1 MENIRGKVRKLL
13 EEGKVAGYLGYK
25 LVEGHPLPHFFTPDN
40 LEELDQAIVA
50 PGNARY
56 PLDKLLQVLVASYP
70 EETFAIQV
78 RGCDERGLNELYKWG
93 QLDPEKV
100 VLVGIAC
107 PQEQADY
114 CECSGPWA
122 SVIDY
127 GEKCEPVL
135 ASQRVIRVEGLPLQ
149 ESFQEWLDHFARCV
163 KCYGCRDVCPMCFC
177 KECSLEHPEL
187 MSIGKVPPDT
197 IFQLVRAIHMAGRC
211 IDCGLC
217 EEACPADIPLRVLYK
232 KGNALV
238 KEFFDYETGS
248 LVTGLSPWKFLG
260 DESTLETK
268 PM

>member
-1 MENIRGKVRKLL
+1 MDALRAKVRKLL
-13 EEGKVAGYLGYK
+13 EDGKVAGYLGYK
-25 LVEGHPLPHFFTPDN
+25 QVEGHPLPHLFTPERLD
-40 LEELDQAIVA
+40 ELDQAIVA

-56 PLDKLLQVLVASYP
+56 PLDKLLQVLAANYP
-70 EETFAIQV
+70 EAAFAIQV

-114 CECSGPWA
+114 CECPGPWT

-127 GEKCEPVL
+127 GEKCEPVTT
-135 ASQRVIRVEGLPLQ
+135 SQRVSRVEALPLE
-149 ESFQEWLDHFARCV
+149 ESFQEWLGHFARCV

-187 MSIGKVPPDT
+187 MSTGKVPPDT

-238 KEFFDYETGS
+238 KEFFDYDTGS
-248 LVTGLSPWKFLG
+248 LATALSPWKALG
-260 DESTLETK
+260 EEVTLETK

>member
-1 MENIRGKVRKLL
+1 MEKIRDKVRKLL
-13 EEGKVAGYLGYK
+13 EDGKVAGYLGYK
-25 LVEGHPLPHFFTPDN
+25 MVEGHPLPYLFTLDK
-40 LEELDQAIVA
+40 LDELDQAIVT

-56 PLDKLLQVLVASYP
+56 PLDKLLQILAVRDP
-70 EETFAIQV
+70 ESTYAIQV

-114 CECSGPWA
+114 CECPGPWA

-135 ASQRVIRVEGLPLQ
+135 QSRRVNRIDELPLQ
-149 ESFQEWLDHFARCV
+149 DAFQEWLDHFSRCI

-187 MSIGKVPPDT
+187 MSTGKIPPDS

-232 KGNALV
+232 KANILM
-238 KEFFDYETGS
+238 KQLFDYETGS
-248 LVTGLSPWKFLG
+248 PTTGPSPWKFLG
-260 DESTLETK
+260 EKVTLEPK
-268 PM
+268 PL

>member
-1 MENIRGKVRKLL
+1 MDNIRDKVEKLFA
-13 EEGKVAGYLGYK
+13 EGKVAGYLGYR
-25 LVEGHPLPHFFTPDN
+25 LVDGHPLPHLFTPEHQ
-40 LEELDQAIVA
+40 EELDQAIVA

-70 EETFAIQV
+70 EDTFAIQV

-114 CECSGPWA
+114 CECPGPWA

-135 ASQRVIRVEGLPLQ
+135 SSQRVTRVEGLPL
-149 ESFQEWLDHFARCV
+149 EETFQEWLGHFARCV

-187 MSIGKVPPDT
+187 MSTGKVPPDT

-232 KGNALV
+232 KANALV
-238 KEFFDYETGS
+238 KDFFDYDTGS
-248 LVTGLSPWKFLG
+248 LATGLSPWKFLG
-260 DESTLETK
+260 DEAALEPK